1 MRKVGFRAHF
11 FLAEG
16 KIISVKSEALLGEVR
31 QVVEPILQSQGFELV
46 DLEYRRESRGWVLR
60 IYLDR
65 EGGVTLDDCAGV
77 SGEVGALLEVKE
89 VIPNPYVL
97 EVSSPGLTRPL
108 KKPEDFD
115 KYRNRLVKIKL
126 YQPLE
131 GRKNFKGTLLGLEG
145 EKVRLDIEGL
155 VYELPLQGIAKAN
168 LEIEF

>member
-1 MRKVGFRAHF
+1 MKF
-11 FLAEG
+11 E
-16 KIISVKSEALLGEVR
+16 KLLEEVR

-46 DLEYRRESRGWVLR
+46 DLEYQREPQGWVLR

-65 EGGVTLDDCAGV
+65 EGGVTLDDCAEV
-77 SGEVGALLEVKE
+77 SGEIGAILEVKE
-89 VIPNPYVL
+89 LIPNPYVL

-108 KKPEDFD
+108 KKPEDFN

-126 YQPLE
+126 FEPLE
-131 GRKNFKGTLLGLEG
+131 GRKNFKGTLLSLEG
-145 EKVRLDIEGL
+145 EKVCMEIEGR